1 MGIDSLLS
9 ELSQDNT
16 FNADC
21 VTFQIL
27 KNIKTSWGIYTWK
40 HRRGLA
46 APN

>member
-27 KNIKTSWGIYTWK
+27 KNIKQAGVYKPESIDGD
-40 HRRGLA
+40 
-46 APN
+46 